1 MTSESEHCCRGENL
15 GDALLQQ
22 QEVRRRGRARGL
34 RFGFVA
40 IALGILPLPIFV
52 AFFLFRGHA
61 PFPWS
66 PQDAG
71 RNAASFH
78 SLTLRIRKFSSA
90 GPGRLSGRSQK
101 GTQAISKNANPSSS
115 CRVAN
120 SKSRKFDKNP
130 DCASCTAAPT
140 ASLRAFKNKRI
151 SNFGGLPSLDFCEC
165 QREAGPTRTQHD
177 ASRYSAH
184 VASPTRVFVL
194 EAGSSVR
201 FDPPALILHL
211 ASG

>member
-1 MTSESEHCCRGENL
+1 VAKISGTHCCSNRKCV
-15 GDALLQQ
+15 DA
-22 QEVRRRGRARGL
+22 EGP
-34 RFGFVA
+34 VA
-40 IALGILPLPIFV
+40 FALGLSPSPLASFPFPSLSPF
-52 AFFLFRGHA
+52 FFLGGMLRSRDPRRTRGAMQHRSI
-61 PFPWS
+61 PS
-66 PQDAG
+66 PCVSENSVRPDPVG
-71 RNAASFH
+71 F
-78 SLTLRIRKFSSA
+78 L
-90 GPGRLSGRSQK
+90 GRSQK